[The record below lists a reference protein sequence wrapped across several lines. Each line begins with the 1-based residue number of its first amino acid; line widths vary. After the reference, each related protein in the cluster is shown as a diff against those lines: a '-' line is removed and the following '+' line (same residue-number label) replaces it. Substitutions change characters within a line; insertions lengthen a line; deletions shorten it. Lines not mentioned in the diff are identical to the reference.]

1 MQAVSS
7 VSVVGKQKH
16 NKSLAHRKQHPGFQE
31 VSDWRGLLK

>member
-16 NKSLAHRKQHPGFQE
+16 KSLAHRKQHPGFQE